1 MLIDS
6 VPLWYTQT
14 NCYVVAPEAGGPCLV
29 IDAPPDPRGVAEL
42 CARRDLAPVALVV
55 THGHVD
61 HVGGAGAVE
70 EQLRVVTY
78 VHPDD
83 DFLSLHPL
91 RQVIAL
97 MGEVLP
103 GEYRPPASRRPLA
116 DGDVLALAGLEMA
129 VLHTPGHTPGHC
141 CFHLEEEGIL
151 FSGDQL
157 FRDSIGRTDLP
168 GGDYA
173 QEMSSIVDKLLM
185 LPDDTIVLPGHMD
198 QTTLGAER
206 VQNPFILQT
215 LQQRGLQP
223 GERQTPGGL
232 ILPN

>member
-1 MLIDS
+1 M
-6 VPLWYTQT
+6 
-14 NCYVVAPEAGGPCLV
+14 
-29 IDAPPDPRGVAEL
+29 
-42 CARRDLAPVALVV
+42 
-55 THGHVD
+55 
-61 HVGGAGAVE
+61 E
-70 EQLRVVTY
+70 EQLGVVTY

-116 DGDVLALAGLEMA
+116 DGDVLALAGLIMT

-141 CFHLEEEGIL
+141 CFHLEDEGVL

-168 GGDYA
+168 GGDF
-173 QEMSSIVDKLLM
+173 ETLM
-185 LPDDTIVLPGHMD
+185 ESMRGKIMGLPPDTAVFPGHGET
-198 QTTLGAER
+198 TTLGRER
-206 VQNPFILQT
+206 LHNPFLT
-215 LQQRGLQP
+215 SLL
-223 GERQTPGGL
+223 
-232 ILPN
+232 

>member
-6 VPLWYTQT
+6 VPLWFTQT
-14 NCYVVAPEAGGPCLV
+14 NCYVVAPEASGPCVV

-42 CARRDLAPVALVV
+42 CARHDLAPVALVV

-61 HVGGAGAVE
+61 HIGGAGAVE
-70 EQLRVVTY
+70 EQLGVATY

-83 DFLSLHPL
+83 DFLSLNPV
-91 RQVIAL
+91 RQIIAL

-103 GEYRPPASRRPLA
+103 GEYRPPASRRPLS
-116 DGDVLALAGLEMA
+116 DGDVLALAGLEMT

-141 CFHLEEEGIL
+141 CFHLVEEGVL

-168 GGDYA
+168 GGDF
-173 QEMSSIVDKLLM
+173 DTLM
-185 LPDDTIVLPGHMD
+185 ESMRGKILSLPRDTAVYPGHGET
-198 QTTLGAER
+198 TTLGRER
-206 VQNPFILQT
+206 LHNPFLT
-215 LQQRGLQP
+215 SLL
-223 GERQTPGGL
+223 
-232 ILPN
+232 

>member
-14 NCYVVAPEAGGPCLV
+14 NCYVVAPEAGGPCVV

-61 HVGGAGAVE
+61 HIGGAGAVE
-70 EQLRVVTY
+70 EQLGVVTY

-83 DFLSLHPL
+83 DFLSLNPL

-116 DGDVLALAGLEMA
+116 DGDILALAGLEMA

-141 CFHLEEEGIL
+141 CFHLSEEGVL

-168 GGDYA
+168 GGDF
-173 QEMSSIVDKLLM
+173 ETLM
-185 LPDDTIVLPGHMD
+185 ESMRRKILGLPPDTAVYPGHGET
-198 QTTLGAER
+198 TTLGRER
-206 VQNPFILQT
+206 LHNPFLT
-215 LQQRGLQP
+215 SLR
-223 GERQTPGGL
+223 
-232 ILPN
+232 

>member
-1 MLIDS
+1 MLIDG
-6 VPLWYTQT
+6 VPLWFTQT
-14 NCYVVAPEAGGPCLV
+14 NCYVVAPEASGPCVV

-42 CARRDLAPVALVV
+42 CAKHDLAPVALVV

-61 HVGGAGAVE
+61 HIGGAGVVE
-70 EQLRVVTY
+70 EQLGVATY

-83 DFLSLHPL
+83 DFLSLNPL
-91 RQVIAL
+91 RQIIAL

-103 GEYRPPASRRPLA
+103 GEYRPPASRRPLS
-116 DGDVLALAGLEMA
+116 DGDVLALAGLEMT

-168 GGDYA
+168 GGDF
-173 QEMSSIVDKLLM
+173 DTLM
-185 LPDDTIVLPGHMD
+185 ESMRGKILVLSAETAVYPGHGET
-198 QTTLGAER
+198 TTLGRER
-206 VQNPFILQT
+206 LHNPFLT
-215 LQQRGLQP
+215 SLL
-223 GERQTPGGL
+223 
-232 ILPN
+232 

>member
-1 MLIDS
+1 MLIDR

-14 NCYVVAPEAGGPCLV
+14 NCYVVAPETGGPCVV

-42 CARRDLAPVALVV
+42 CARHDLAPVALVV

-61 HVGGAGAVE
+61 HIGGAGTVE
-70 EQLRVVTY
+70 EQLGVVTY

-83 DFLSLHPL
+83 DFLSLDPL

-97 MGEVLP
+97 MGEALP
-103 GEYRPPASRRPLA
+103 GEYRPPASRRPLS
-116 DGDVLALAGLEMA
+116 DGDVLALAGLEMS

-141 CFHLEEEGIL
+141 CFHLEDEGVL

-168 GGDYA
+168 GGDF
-173 QEMSSIVDKLLM
+173 ETLM
-185 LPDDTIVLPGHMD
+185 ESMRRKILGLPADTAVFPGHGET
-198 QTTLGAER
+198 TTLGRER
-206 VQNPFILQT
+206 LHNPFLT
-215 LQQRGLQP
+215 SLL
-223 GERQTPGGL
+223 
-232 ILPN
+232 

>member
-1 MLIDS
+1 MLIES
-6 VPLWYTQT
+6 VPLWFTQT
-14 NCYVVAPEAGGPCLV
+14 NCYVAAPEAGGPCVV

-42 CARRDLAPVALVV
+42 CASRDLAPVALVV

-61 HVGGAGAVE
+61 HIGGAGAVE
-70 EQLRVVTY
+70 EQLGVVTY

-103 GEYRPPASRRPLA
+103 GEYRPPASRRPLS
-116 DGDVLALAGLEMA
+116 DGEVLALAGLSMT

-141 CFHLEEEGIL
+141 CFHLEDAGVL

-168 GGDYA
+168 GGDF
-173 QEMSSIVDKLLM
+173 ETLM
-185 LPDDTIVLPGHMD
+185 ESMRGKIMGLPSDTAVLPGHGET
-198 QTTLGAER
+198 TTLGRER
-206 VQNPFILQT
+206 LHNPFLT
-215 LQQRGLQP
+215 SLL
-223 GERQTPGGL
+223 
-232 ILPN
+232 

>member
-14 NCYVVAPEAGGPCLV
+14 NCYVVAPEEGGPCVV
-29 IDAPPDPRGVAEL
+29 IDAPPAPRGVAEL
-42 CARRDLAPVALVV
+42 CARRHLAPLALVV

-61 HVGGAGAVE
+61 HIGGAGAVE
-70 EQLRVVTY
+70 EQLGVVTY

-83 DFLSLHPL
+83 DFLSLNPL

-116 DGDVLALAGLEMA
+116 DGDILALAGLEME

-141 CFHLEEEGIL
+141 CFHLEEEGVL

-168 GGDYA
+168 GGHF
-173 QEMSSIVDKLLM
+173 ETLM
-185 LPDDTIVLPGHMD
+185 ESMRRKILGLPPDTAVYPGHGET
-198 QTTLGAER
+198 TTLGRER
-206 VQNPFILQT
+206 LHNPLLT
-215 LQQRGLQP
+215 SLL
-223 GERQTPGGL
+223 
-232 ILPN
+232 

>member
-14 NCYVVAPEAGGPCLV
+14 NCYVVATEASGPCVV

-42 CARRDLAPVALVV
+42 CASHDLAPVALVV

-61 HVGGAGAVE
+61 HIGGAGAVE
-70 EQLRVVTY
+70 EQLGVVTY

-91 RQVIAL
+91 RQVVAL

-103 GEYRPPASRRPLA
+103 GEYRPPASRRPLS
-116 DGDVLALAGLEMA
+116 DGDVLALAGLNMT

-168 GGDYA
+168 GGDF
-173 QEMSSIVDKLLM
+173 DTLM
-185 LPDDTIVLPGHMD
+185 DSMRRKILGLAADTAVLPGHGET
-198 QTTLGAER
+198 TTLGRER
-206 VQNPFILQT
+206 LHNPFLT
-215 LQQRGLQP
+215 SLL
-223 GERQTPGGL
+223 
-232 ILPN
+232 